1 MKKILFSVL
10 VALVLLWSCSNV
22 FAQGKGG
29 DKGPAGENKRTKGAR
44 EVGKARRPVDPNT
57 IRRYREAKR
66 IPKAGPE
73 QERIRELREKRRE
86 ELLKTREE
94 RRKERE
100 KNLRGRDIRQPG
112 DELGKGKDHQQRLKA
127 LETQLV
133 REEAKHLKRLARLKR
148 IQELATGEN
157 SKQILARVE
166 KLRQK
171 EQLRYVRKRDR
182 MQKRKDILTRMQ
194 KGRPGVRP
202 PDKKMSKEARKAME
216 KRALT
221 EKSKGKT
228 KSEKKG
234 AGEGAG
240 Q

>member
-1 MKKILFSVL
+1 MKKILFSAL
-10 VALVLLWSCSNV
+10 VALVLLWNYSSV

-57 IRRYREAKR
+57 IRRYPGAKR
-66 IPKAGPE
+66 IPKTGPE
-73 QERIRELREKRRE
+73 QREMREKRRE
-86 ELLKTREE
+86 ELLKMREE
-94 RRKERE
+94 RRKERG
-100 KNLRGRDIRQPG
+100 KNLRRRDIMQPG
-112 DELGKGKDHQQRLKA
+112 DELTKGKDHQQQLKA
-127 LETQLV
+127 LETQLAH
-133 REEAKHLKRLARLKR
+133 EEAKHLKRVARLKR

-157 SKQILARVE
+157 SKQIIARVE

-171 EQLRYVRKRDR
+171 EQLRYVRKHDRMKRRRDR
-182 MQKRKDILTRMQ
+182 LMLMQ

-202 PDKKMSKEARKAME
+202 PDKKMLKEEARKAME

-234 AGEGAG
+234 AGEGAE